1 MCIFVWRHRFLASLR
16 QKAFSPGLQIN
27 IINQEVTLTIA
38 GSLGLDKD
46 CNCVWCAWLDVCD

>member
-46 CNCVWCAWLDVCD
+46 CVWCAWLDVCD